1 MSIIVEQ
8 RKQTYAM
15 IAAEVLARPTTNLNT
30 IARDLDC
37 SMMLVRFAMR
47 AHGLSRPKGRIP
59 SKPRV
64 PKPVPVSHDGC
75 TCMKCLKL
83 KTVAADQA
91 VV

>member
-1 MSIIVEQ
+1 MSIVQKQRDQRYAAIV
-8 RKQTYAM
+8 
-15 IAAEVLARPTTNLNT
+15 AEVIAHPEVNLTT
-30 IARDLDC
+30 IAHNLEC
-37 SMMLVRFAMR
+37 SPEMVLAAMR
-47 AHGLSRPKGRIP
+47 AHGISRPKGRIP
-59 SKPRV
+59 RKPRV